1 MSGGVPMTALDIA
14 LDYIG
19 RGWNPVPV
27 DYRAKNRAPATAGNC
42 A

>member
-14 LDYIG
+14 LDY
-19 RGWNPVPV
+19 
-27 DYRAKNRAPATAGNC
+27 RAKNRAPATAGNC